1 MELNSYQQQ
10 AFSHQRLTLEKFG
23 KKNRAWT
30 IFFLLWIIA
39 GGYALY
45 LQISR
50 GHGVTGMRDNV
61 VWGLFIVNFIFFI
74 GLSYAGA
81 IFSGILHLLK
91 VPWGKPIVRLAQMM
105 TIISVIV
112 GPVFILLCV
121 GRFDR
126 LHHLFLYPRLQSPM
140 TWDVLAILTYFV
152 GSVLFLYM
160 ALIKDFAV
168 FRDAKMNIPKWKQKL
183 YKILAIGYRGAA
195 SQKRHLIISQNL
207 LAIIMIPLSIIVA
220 SILSWIFGMT
230 LRPGW
235 HSTIFGP
242 YFVIGALYSGS
253 GVLIVAMWVYRKMY
267 NLNEYFTDRH
277 FVYLG
282 YIMMVLAAG
291 YGYFTFSEYF
301 TNWFGSAKWD
311 GELITKLFS
320 ASEYGWWTLFTNV
333 GGILLP
339 ILIIAIPAT
348 RKPNWIAL
356 ASLVM
361 IIAMWVKRYLI
372 IVPTLETTLLPM
384 QDTRTEYVKYAA
396 TWPEWVLTFA
406 GIATFFLFFTLI
418 SKFVTVVPVS
428 GLEDTNPHHNHN
440 HHPHNEVAPLND
452 TPDQQEEPK
461 NV

>member
-1 MELNSYQQQ
+1 MELTNYQKE
-10 AFSHQRLTLEKFG
+10 AFNYQRKTIEKYG
-23 KKNRAWT
+23 KRAWSWT
-30 IFFLLWIIA
+30 LFYLIWILA

-45 LQISR
+45 LQIAK

-61 VWGLFIVNFIFFI
+61 VWGLYIVNFIFFI
-74 GLSYAGA
+74 GISYAGA
-81 IFSGILHLLK
+81 IIAGLLHLSK
-91 VPWGKPIVRLAQMM
+91 VPWGKPIVRLAQLM

-126 LHHLFLYPRLQSPM
+126 LHYLFIHPRLQSPM
-140 TWDVLAILTYFV
+140 TWDVVAILTYFV

-168 FRDAKMNIPKWKQKL
+168 YRDANLNVPKWKQKL
-183 YKILAIGYRGAA
+183 YKALSIGYRGAA

-207 LAIIMIPLSIIVA
+207 LAIILVPLSIIVA

-242 YFVIGALYSGS
+242 YFVLGAVYSGC

-267 NLNEYFTDRH
+267 KLDKYFTEKH
-277 FVYLG
+277 FTYLG

-301 TNWFGSAKWD
+301 TSWFGSEKWD
-311 GELITKLFS
+311 SEVINKLFNP
-320 ASEYGWWTLFTNV
+320 AEYGWWTLFANV
-333 GGILLP
+333 AGIILP
-339 ILIIAIPAT
+339 IIIVALPVT
-348 RKPNWIAL
+348 RKPNWISIAAFL
-356 ASLVM
+356 MVV
-361 IIAMWVKRYLI
+361 AMWVKRYLI
-372 IVPTLETTLLPM
+372 IVPTLESPLLPM
-384 QDTRTEYVKYAA
+384 QDTRAAYVKYSA
-396 TWPEWVLTFA
+396 TWPEWILTFA
-406 GIATFFLFFTLI
+406 GIATFLLFFTVM

-428 GLEDTNPHHNHN
+428 GLEETNHK
-440 HHPHNEVAPLND
+440 HPESNLHVVRKEEVQPA
-452 TPDQQEEPK
+452 
-461 NV
+461 